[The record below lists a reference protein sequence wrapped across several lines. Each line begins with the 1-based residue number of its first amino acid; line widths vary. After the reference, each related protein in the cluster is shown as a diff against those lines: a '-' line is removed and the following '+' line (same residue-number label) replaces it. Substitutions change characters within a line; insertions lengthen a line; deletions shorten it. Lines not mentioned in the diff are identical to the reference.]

1 MVQDIREEYVL
12 PLVVLEFVE
21 GGTNTNHPIDLGDVL
36 QMNISFHT
44 VNKITSKWS
53 EPKRCPCIPNQNYI
67 LGIFVLTVIVCSFIQ
82 GTITVNSQTLTQC
95 LNIFK
100 MFHLSKLVYQSWKA
114 QKILRAITKWSKSN
128 IKHLLIHVNVRV
140 YAWSLKGL
148 LLDCSELLV
157 SSSCLRFT
165 SPPAMM
171 LITAMRWKKRSI

>member
-67 LGIFVLTVIVCSFIQ
+67 LGIFVLTRIVRYVIQ
-82 GTITVNSQTLTQC
+82 GTITENSQPL
-95 LNIFK
+95 
-100 MFHLSKLVYQSWKA
+100 A
-114 QKILRAITKWSKSN
+114 
-128 IKHLLIHVNVRV
+128 
-140 YAWSLKGL
+140 
-148 LLDCSELLV
+148 
-157 SSSCLRFT
+157 
-165 SPPAMM
+165 
-171 LITAMRWKKRSI
+171 